1 MRLVCG
7 VGINDADYVVQKKE
21 PIGPVGFGK
30 RKQKLIWICPF
41 YLKWKNMLRRC
52 YAPEAKEQLS
62 YSASVVCDEWH
73 LFSNFKRW
81 MEQQDWQG
89 KELDKDLLV
98 TGNKE
103 YSPDTCVFV
112 THQVNI
118 FLTERTSMR
127 GEYPIGVH
135 FTKSNGKYR
144 AYCNSVTNGKMIHL
158 GFFSEPEAAHKA
170 WLKYKLEQAHVLAK
184 IEADQRVAEALI
196 ARYTNY
202 QTETTSE
209 DVLTC

>member
-21 PIGPVGFGK
+21 LIGTPGFGR
-30 RKQKLIWICPF
+30 RKQKLVWICPF

-52 YAPEAKEQLS
+52 YTPEVKEQFS

-81 MEQQDWQG
+81 MEQQDWEG

-98 TGNKE
+98 TGNKD
-103 YSPDTCVFV
+103 YNPDTCVFV
-112 THQVNI
+112 THKVNT
-118 FLTERTSMR
+118 FLTERTSLR
-127 GEYPIGVH
+127 GKFPIGVS
-135 FTKSNGKYR
+135 FCKSNGKYQ
-144 AYCNSVTNGKMIHL
+144 AYCNSATEDKQRHL
-158 GFFSEPEAAHKA
+158 GFFSEPEEAHKA
-170 WLKYKLEQAHVLAK
+170 WLKYKLDQAYVLAK
-184 IEADQRVAEALI
+184 IETDQRVAQALI

-202 QTETTSE
+202 QTEVAGE
-209 DVLTC
+209 DILTC